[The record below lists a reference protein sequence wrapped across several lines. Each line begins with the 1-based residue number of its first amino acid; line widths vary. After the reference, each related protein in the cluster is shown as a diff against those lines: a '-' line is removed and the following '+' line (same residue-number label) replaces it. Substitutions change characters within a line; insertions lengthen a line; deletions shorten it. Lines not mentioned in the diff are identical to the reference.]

1 MKLLVINIENQL
13 SFNQYISNNCKFA
26 LNRVSVMRYVIWYYL
41 FNLKNVKNAHAG
53 ACKFTKSN
61 TPPWVFSRFLNCT
74 NGTKSRK
81 TLQIIWE
88 N

>member
-1 MKLLVINIENQL
+1 
-13 SFNQYISNNCKFA
+13 
-26 LNRVSVMRYVIWYYL
+26 MRYVIWYYL

-53 ACKFTKSN
+53 ASKFTKSN

-88 N
+88 NWKLF